1 MIHEHYNKMNKEHR
15 QTLQIATEKLTDITG
30 AEIKT
35 ITPDSGFDL
44 HPNDLVEIKL
54 NQHKETFAIELKQEL
69 RSFNFSKSLINRDK
83 NEKPF
88 LLVSQYIPKPLRG
101 ALKERNINYLEVSG
115 NCFIKTSKIFIY
127 INDQKVSKTRIPREG
142 KLWKAAGLKFLF
154 AILRFPE
161 LLNKPY
167 RIIAEQSAIALGNIG
182 GLLEE
187 LSKEGFLKK
196 GVNEQYFIENQNR
209 LIERWAEA
217 YKANLRPKLMMGNFK
232 FLNKEMNK
240 SWKTLKGDNFKWG
253 GENAG
258 ALLTKFL
265 QPEKFII
272 YTEDKNKLM
281 KSLKLVPDPQG
292 EIEVLDQFW
301 LDKESEESIVPSLLA
316 YADLITSFDSRNI
329 ETANRIKIQYL
340 D

>member
-1 MIHEHYNKMNKEHR
+1 MFHERIKKMNKENR
-15 QTLQIATEKLTDITG
+15 QTLLVATERLTRITG
-30 AEIKT
+30 AEIETVTK
-35 ITPDSGFDL
+35 DSSSNL
-44 HPNDLVEIKL
+44 HPNDFLEIKL
-54 NQHKETFAIELKQEL
+54 NQHKEIFNIELRQEL
-69 RSFNFSKSLINRDK
+69 RSFSFSNSLINKDK
-83 NEKPF
+83 NGKPF
-88 LLVSQYIPKPLRG
+88 LLISQYIPKTLREE
-101 ALKERNINYLEVSG
+101 LKERNINYLEVSG

-127 INDQKVSKTRIPREG
+127 INDQKVSKTRIPQEG

-167 RIIAEQSAIALGNIG
+167 RIIAEQSEIALGNIG

-196 GVNEQYFIENQNR
+196 GIHEQYFIENQNR

-217 YKANLRPKLMMGNFK
+217 YKTTLRPKLMLGNFK

-240 SWKTLKGDNFKWG
+240 SWKTLKGDSFKWG

-301 LDKESEESIVPSLLA
+301 SDKENKESIVPSLLA

-329 ETANRIKIQYL
+329 ETANRIKTLYL

>member
-1 MIHEHYNKMNKEHR
+1 MNKENR
-15 QTLQIATEKLTDITG
+15 QTLQFATERLTVITG
-30 AEIKT
+30 AEIEI
-35 ITPDSGFDL
+35 ITLDSSSDL
-44 HPNDLVEIKL
+44 HQNDLIEIRL
-54 NQHKETFAIELKQEL
+54 NQHKETFNIELKQEL
-69 RSFNFSKSLINRDK
+69 RSFNFSNSLINKNK

-88 LLVSQYIPKPLRG
+88 LLISQYIPKPLREE
-101 ALKERNINYLEVSG
+101 LKKRNINYLEVSG

-127 INDQKVSKTRIPREG
+127 INDQKVSKTRIPQEG

-167 RIIAEQSAIALGNIG
+167 RIIAEESEIALGNIG

-187 LSKEGFLKK
+187 LSREGFLKK
-196 GVNEQYFIENQNR
+196 GFNEQYFIENQNR

-217 YKANLRPKLMMGNFK
+217 YKANLRPKLLMGNFK
-232 FLNKEMNK
+232 FLDKEMSK
-240 SWKTLKGDNFKWG
+240 SWKTLQGDNFKWG

-272 YTEDKNKLM
+272 YTKDKNKLM
-281 KSLKLVPDPQG
+281 RSLKLVPDPQG
-292 EIEVLDQFW
+292 EIEVLGQFW
-301 LDKESEESIVPSLLA
+301 PDKESEESIVPSLLA
-316 YADLITSFDSRNI
+316 YSDLITSFDSRNI
-329 ETANRIKIQYL
+329 ETANRIKTQYL